1 MLGYFLNVENV
12 GKKKL
17 NLKRTIIRMKGQK
30 RTHGAKSLDDSIEDI
45 IIENEINLN
54 NI

>member
-1 MLGYFLNVENV
+1 
-12 GKKKL
+12 
-17 NLKRTIIRMKGQK
+17 MKGQK